1 MQTCALALTE
11 ERALWLQ
18 QLDSQPNALLH
29 HLEERANRRLG
40 LYFEALWHFFLTQD
54 AQTDLIAHN
63 LPVHSAGQTAGE
75 FDILYYCHQR
85 QRHCHLELA
94 VKYFL
99 GTSLPALEGESTT
112 LWLGPNSRDRLDLK
126 LQHMLTRQIQLSDDE
141 AAREV
146 LRDLGIVEL
155 EREIALRGYL
165 FAPTM
170 QDATLPP
177 GYLPGTQR
185 SHWLPVEQLADYL
198 PSLRADTY
206 LILPRLRWLSPVIAA
221 QGEPLL
227 PADELRAAVA
237 EHMAQRSVPVLVA
250 ALDAGG
256 SELARF
262 FVTPAQ
268 WPEPGALPR

>member
-1 MQTCALALTE
+1 MHTCALALTE

-18 QLDSQPNALLH
+18 QLDSQPDALIH

-63 LPVHSAGQTAGE
+63 LPVHIDGQTAGE
-75 FDILYYCHQR
+75 FDVLYYCHQR

-99 GTSLPALEGESTT
+99 GTSLHAAGGETTT

-126 LQHMLTRQIQLSDDE
+126 LQHMLTRQIQLGDND

-146 LRDLGIVEL
+146 LQQLDIVEL
-155 EREIALRGYL
+155 DKEIALRGYL
-165 FAPTM
+165 FAATT
-170 QDATLPP
+170 QDTPLPP
-177 GYLPGTQR
+177 GYLPGTSP
-185 SHWLPVEQLADYL
+185 SHWLPVEKLADYL
-198 PSLRADTY
+198 PSQGADTY
-206 LILPRLRWLSPVIAA
+206 LILPRLRWLSPVVAA
-221 QGEPLL
+221 QGEPRLQ
-227 PADELRAAVA
+227 AKELRAAVTR
-237 EHMAQRSVPVLVA
+237 HMTQRAAPVLVA
-250 ALDAGG
+250 GLDSDGR
-256 SELARF
+256 ELARF

-268 WPEPGALPR
+268 WPEPDALPR